1 MARLRYSKSIARA
14 ACGAA
19 AASFAALSCAGTP
32 DPSNTVTIL
41 EPAYDEFVGGGSNGS
56 GVHTFL
62 ENQCAT
68 LDCHGQVGRPLRL
81 YSVDGLREPNDAGII
96 SGAGELTPS
105 ELYANFL
112 SVVGL
117 TPEEMNRVVAGLDPP
132 TQLLLL
138 QKPLGLVSHKGG
150 VRILQSNL
158 DPMYVCL
165 TTWLEAPSGEA
176 AFNAAACTQ
185 AAALP

>member
-1 MARLRYSKSIARA
+1 MVRLRSSKSTTRCVCA
-14 ACGAA
+14 AGAVSLA
-19 AASFAALSCAGTP
+19 TLSCSGTP
-32 DPSNTVTIL
+32 NASSTVTIL
-41 EPAYDEFVGGGSNGS
+41 EPAYAEFVGGGSNGS

-62 ENQCAT
+62 ENQCGT

-81 YSVDGLREPNDAGII
+81 YSVDGLREPNEAGLI
-96 SGAGELTPS
+96 SGAGALTPS

-117 TPEEMNRVVAGLDPP
+117 TPEELNRVVEGLDPP

-158 DPMYVCL
+158 DPMYMCL

-185 AAALP
+185 AAELP